1 MIYPGMPKHTGALL
15 YPEYLPIYLIPSPY
29 GKDRVPSGITIPV
42 IPPGI
47 STRAAGRHAVK
58 EKYRSGSGTKEKYTH
73 PLNDTTMRQKRPDH
87 EGPQRSSFEKNKKKI
102 LLSQD
107 VCGICGKPVNKK
119 LKYPDPMSA
128 CIDHIIPIDRG
139 GDPSAIENL
148 QLAHLCCNRQKSDKI
163 IQSVKDEPTKKLN
176 NRDLPL
182 SFDWANYK
190 APD

>member
-1 MIYPGMPKHTGALL
+1 
-15 YPEYLPIYLIPSPY
+15 
-29 GKDRVPSGITIPV
+29 
-42 IPPGI
+42 
-47 STRAAGRHAVK
+47 
-58 EKYRSGSGTKEKYTH
+58 
-73 PLNDTTMRQKRPDH
+73 MRQKRPDH

-102 LLSQD
+102 LMSQD
-107 VCGICGKPVNKK
+107 ICGICGKPVNKK

-163 IQSVKDEPTKKLN
+163 VQSVKDEPTKKLS

-190 APD
+190 AVE